1 MDNYKHLIL
10 SEMKHKLTNLEMLVS
25 GIEEI
30 AKNHGFESNTDWET
44 NGEVCI
50 YGGCNTPTLADVQFL
65 CECVH
70 LNPSNIESSEFG
82 IDVWIDEEF
91 LVKEADYICDCNN
104 MFWKKNQ

>member
-1 MDNYKHLIL
+1 MNRKY
-10 SEMKHKLTNLEMLVS
+10 TNLEMLII

-30 AKNHGFESNTDWET
+30 AKNHGFESDTDWEE

-50 YGGCNTPTLADVQFL
+50 FGGCNVPTLQDVKFL

-70 LNPSNIESSEFG
+70 LNPSNIESSECG

-91 LVKEADYICDCNN
+91 LIKQADYICDCNN
-104 MFWKKNQ
+104 MFWHRNQ